1 MPYGPA
7 IPYQNTV
14 HVCSNCGSSVDYT
27 KVFTKEYDNALKKSE
42 EESIPLMLDYL
53 KGRGM
58 GLSYIERVLGLSM
71 RTLSRVKAN
80 GDTSTMGLA
89 LLRIIRTYPWILIAF
104 DPMKTEGKFDPA
116 WMKKTFLTHAFKEV
130 TEKICEG

>member
-1 MPYGPA
+1 
-7 IPYQNTV
+7 
-14 HVCSNCGSSVDYT
+14 
-27 KVFTKEYDNALKKSE
+27 
-42 EESIPLMLDYL
+42 
-53 KGRGM
+53 M